1 MIHISPSPY
10 FLLHLR
16 EIIFLIHACVL
27 FNLVYQQYCYLMQ
40 ERLISYRACF
50 SSGNVCI
57 IGHVILLGFQMQ
69 HFSSVIPDLFLFLV
83 MTISLQYLLGLFT
96 SILLRRTSTLAS
108 SAVHVNC
115 DRNRL
120 GIHSLHKMWCGTIA
134 VISYGTAHAAKV
146 IIIPVLDFW
155 WIMIVTDVL
164 HEYGLC
170 SCACVHL

>member
-1 MIHISPSPY
+1 MRFFLQPIFLLCTNSFSTLHPYDECDPHIPFSLLLALY

-69 HFSSVIPDLFLFLV
+69 HFSSVIPDLFF
-83 MTISLQYLLGLFT
+83 IPRNDY
-96 SILLRRTSTLAS
+96 ILAIFIRTFY
-108 SAVHVNC
+108 
-115 DRNRL
+115 
-120 GIHSLHKMWCGTIA
+120 I
-134 VISYGTAHAAKV
+134 YTA
-146 IIIPVLDFW
+146 
-155 WIMIVTDVL
+155 
-164 HEYGLC
+164 
-170 SCACVHL
+170 